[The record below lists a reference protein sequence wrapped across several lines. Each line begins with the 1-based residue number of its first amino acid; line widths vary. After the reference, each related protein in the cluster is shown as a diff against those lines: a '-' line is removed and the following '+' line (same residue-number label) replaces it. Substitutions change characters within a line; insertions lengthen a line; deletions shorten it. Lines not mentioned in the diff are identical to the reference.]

1 MRKILV
7 LGGNGFLGKNLCTYL
22 ADNGEKVYSF
32 DMALPE
38 EADKRIEYIAGD
50 FFDDYTLEKIVKGM
64 DVVYH
69 AICTLNPGNSNDK
82 CIVGYERDFV
92 QTAKLCYY
100 LKDTE
105 CRMIF
110 FSSGGTVYGN
120 QKIQPIPEDAVP
132 VPINHYG
139 NLKLCIENT
148 IRTFNFQMKKNM
160 LVARISN
167 PYGPGQD
174 YHKGVGFIDAAI
186 KHAIAGETIEIWGDG
201 SVVRDYIYIDDLCK
215 MLYALIDYHG
225 DTEVFNLSSNT
236 GVSQNDIVE
245 IIKGLVPEVNVVYKP
260 GRSVDAKKIILD
272 NSRIHTICD
281 FQTVSIEEGI
291 GNYYRYIKENAAKA
305 AE

>member
-7 LGGNGFLGKNLCTYL
+7 LGGNGFLGRNLCSYL
-22 ADNGEKVYSF
+22 ADKGEKVYSF
-32 DMALPE
+32 DMALPRE
-38 EADKRIEYIAGD
+38 KDERIEYISGD
-50 FFDDYTLEKIVKGM
+50 FFDDYTLEKLVKGM
-64 DVVYH
+64 DVIYH
-69 AICTLNPGNSNDK
+69 AICTLNPGNSNEK

-100 LKDTE
+100 IKDTD

-120 QKIQPIPEDAVP
+120 QEIQPIVERTVA

-186 KHAIAGETIEIWGDG
+186 KRALSGEPIEIWGDG
-201 SVVRDYIYIDDLCK
+201 TVIRDYIYIDDLCR

-225 DTEVFNLSSNT
+225 EFEVFNLSSNT
-236 GVSQNDIVE
+236 GVSQNDIIE
-245 IIKGLVPEVNVVYKP
+245 ILKDILPEVKVAYKP

-272 NSRIHTICD
+272 NTRIQSIC
-281 FQTVSIEEGI
+281 QMQMVPIQEGI
-291 GNYYRYIKENAAKA
+291 RKYYQYIKQGK
-305 AE
+305 

>member
-7 LGGNGFLGKNLCTYL
+7 LGGNGFLGRNLCNYL
-22 ADNGEKVYSF
+22 ANCGEEVYSF
-32 DMALPE
+32 DMASPE
-38 EADKRIEYIAGD
+38 WEDPRIRYLSGD
-50 FFDDYTLEKIVKGM
+50 FFDDYTLEKILEGM
-64 DVVYH
+64 DVVFH
-69 AICTLNPGNSNDK
+69 AICTLNPGNSNEK
-82 CIVGYERDFV
+82 CILGYERDFV
-92 QTAKLCYY
+92 QTAKLCSY

-120 QKIQPIPEDAVP
+120 QKKQPITEDAVP

-174 YHKGVGFIDAAI
+174 YHKGVGFIDAAM

-201 SVVRDYIYIDDLCK
+201 NVVRDYIYIDDVCR
-215 MLYALIDYHG
+215 MLYALMDYHG
-225 DTEVFNLSSNT
+225 DQEVFNISSNT
-236 GVSQNDIVE
+236 GTSQNDIVR
-245 IIKGLVPEVNVVYKP
+245 ILQRKFPQVDVVYKP
-260 GRSVDAKKIILD
+260 GRSVDARKIILD
-272 NSRIHTICD
+272 NTRIRSICD
-281 FQTVSIEEGI
+281 GSMVSLEEGI
-291 GNYYRYIKENAAKA
+291 HRYYDYIISQRK
-305 AE
+305 

>member
-7 LGGNGFLGKNLCTYL
+7 LGGNGFLGRNLCNYL
-22 ADNGEKVYSF
+22 ADRGEEVYSF
-32 DMALPE
+32 DMAAPE
-38 EADKRIEYIAGD
+38 WEDPRIRYLSGD
-50 FFDDYTLEKIVKGM
+50 FFDDYTLEKILEGM
-64 DVVYH
+64 DVVFH
-69 AICTLNPGNSNDK
+69 AICTLNPGNSNEK
-82 CIVGYERDFV
+82 CILGYERDFV
-92 QTAKLCYY
+92 QTAKLCSY

-120 QKIQPIPEDAVP
+120 QTQQPITEDAVP

-174 YHKGVGFIDAAI
+174 YHKGVGFIDAAM

-201 SVVRDYIYIDDLCK
+201 NVVRDYIYIDDVCR
-215 MLYALIDYHG
+215 MLYALMDYHG
-225 DTEVFNLSSNT
+225 DQEVFNISSNT
-236 GVSQNDIVE
+236 GTSQNDIVRILQRKFPQVE
-245 IIKGLVPEVNVVYKP
+245 VVYKP
-260 GRSVDAKKIILD
+260 GRSVDAKRIILD
-272 NSRIHTICD
+272 NRRIRSICD
-281 FQTVSIEEGI
+281 GSMVSLEDGI
-291 GNYYRYIKENAAKA
+291 HKYYDYIISQRK
-305 AE
+305 

>member
-1 MRKILV
+1 MTKKILV
-7 LGGNGFLGKNLCTYL
+7 LGGNGFLGRNLCSYL
-22 ADNGEKVYSF
+22 AEKGEEVYSF
-32 DMALPE
+32 DMSLPE
-38 EADKRIEYIAGD
+38 HPDSRINYISGD
-50 FFDDYTLEKIVKGM
+50 FFDDYTLEHIVEGM
-64 DVVYH
+64 DVIYH
-69 AICTLNPGNSNDK
+69 AICTLNPGNSNEK

-92 QTAKLCYY
+92 QTAKLCSYI
-100 LKDTE
+100 KDTN

-120 QKIQPIPEDAVP
+120 QEIQPITENAVP

-148 IRTFNFQMKKNM
+148 MRTFNFQMKKNM

-186 KHAIAGETIEIWGDG
+186 KHAIAEEDIEIWGDG
-201 SVVRDYIYIDDLCK
+201 NNVRDYIYIEDLCK

-225 DTEVFNLSSNT
+225 DMEVFNLSSNT
-236 GVSQNDIVE
+236 GASQNDIVE
-245 IIKGLVPEVNVVYKP
+245 ILKEISPDVKVIYKP

-272 NSRIHTICD
+272 NTRI
-281 FQTVSIEEGI
+281 QTVCALEMMPLKEGI
-291 GNYYRYIKENAAKA
+291 RRYYEYIRQGMKL
-305 AE
+305 

>member
-7 LGGNGFLGKNLCTYL
+7 LGGNGFLGRNLCNYL
-22 ADNGEKVYSF
+22 ADRGEEVYSF
-32 DMALPE
+32 DMAAPE
-38 EADKRIEYIAGD
+38 WEDPRIRYLSGD
-50 FFDDYTLEKIVKGM
+50 FFDDYTLEKILEGM
-64 DVVYH
+64 DVVFH
-69 AICTLNPGNSNDK
+69 AICTLNPGNSNEK
-82 CIVGYERDFV
+82 CILGYERDFV
-92 QTAKLCYY
+92 QTAKLCSY

-120 QKIQPIPEDAVP
+120 QTQQPITEDAVP

-174 YHKGVGFIDAAI
+174 YHKGVGFIDAAM

-201 SVVRDYIYIDDLCK
+201 NVVRDYIYIDDVCR
-215 MLYALIDYHG
+215 MLYALMDYHG
-225 DTEVFNLSSNT
+225 DQEVFNISSNT
-236 GVSQNDIVE
+236 GTSQNDIVRILQRKFPQVE
-245 IIKGLVPEVNVVYKP
+245 VVYKP
-260 GRSVDAKKIILD
+260 GRSVDAKRIILD
-272 NSRIHTICD
+272 NRRIRSICD
-281 FQTVSIEEGI
+281 GSMVSLEDGI
-291 GNYYRYIKENAAKA
+291 HKYYDYIISQGK
-305 AE
+305 

>member
-7 LGGNGFLGKNLCTYL
+7 LGGNGFLGRNLCKYL
-22 ADNGEKVYSF
+22 ADCGEKVYSF
-32 DMALPE
+32 DMSMPE
-38 EADKRIEYIAGD
+38 VADNRIEYIAGD
-50 FFDDYTLEKIVKGM
+50 FFDDYTLEETVKGM
-64 DVVYH
+64 DVIYH
-69 AICTLNPGNSNDK
+69 AICTLNPGNSNEK
-82 CIVGYERDFV
+82 CILGYERDFV
-92 QTAKLCYY
+92 QTAKLCSY

-120 QKIQPIPEDAVP
+120 QEVQPITEDAVP

-148 IRTFNFQMKKNM
+148 MRTFNFQMKKNM
-160 LVARISN
+160 LIARISN

-186 KHAIAGETIEIWGDG
+186 KHTIAGETIEIWGDG
-201 SVVRDYIYIDDLCK
+201 NVVRDYIYIDDLCR
-215 MLYALIDYHG
+215 MLYALIEYHG

-236 GVSQNDIVE
+236 GVSQNDIVD
-245 IIKGLVPEVNVVYKP
+245 ILKQIDPAVKVAYKP

-272 NSRIHTICD
+272 NSRIRSICD
-281 FQTVSIEEGI
+281 FEMVSIEEGI
-291 GNYYRYIKENAAKA
+291 KRYYDYIKQGTKRES
-305 AE
+305 